1 MADSLDR
8 VRRRK
13 PDCAPQ
19 APLHPAYT
27 GLSLL
32 VAALF
37 CYACAGT
44 IAPLQP
50 PITSGAPPYRHF
62 YLVNHGWHTGVVL
75 RRVDIPAILWPES
88 RDFPTAVYLEVG
100 WGEQDFYRTPEA
112 GSGLALQAVLWPN
125 ASVLQVVG
133 FREPPAVTFPE
144 SEIVEL
150 ALSPAGL
157 DGLVRYIHQSYARD
171 GVGRVAALGPG
182 LYGDSRFYPA
192 RGKFYLFN
200 NCNVWTAGALQSAGY
215 PVSPALALTAESV
228 MAPARRFGRV
238 MQRRPAER

>member
-1 MADSLDR
+1 MTDSLGG
-8 VRRRK
+8 VERRK
-13 PDCAPQ
+13 Q
-19 APLHPAYT
+19 APPAALHPGFRA
-27 GLSLL
+27 GLALL

-44 IAPLQP
+44 ITPSQLPVA
-50 PITSGAPPYRHF
+50 SGAPPYQYF
-62 YLVNHGWHTGVVL
+62 YLVSHGWHTGVVL
-75 RRVDIPAILWPES
+75 RRADIPATLWPES
-88 RDFPTAVYLEVG
+88 RDFPTAGYLEVG
-100 WGEQDFYRTPEA
+100 WGERDFYQTPGA

-133 FREPPAVTFPE
+133 FREPPVVTFPE
-144 SEIVEL
+144 SEIIEL

-157 DGLVRYIHQSYARD
+157 DGLVHYIHQSYARD
-171 GVGRVAALGPG
+171 GVSRVAALGPG

-192 RGKFYLFN
+192 RGRFYLFN
-200 NCNVWTAGALQSAGY
+200 TCNVWTAGALQAAGY

-238 MQRRPAER
+238 MQWRPAER